1 MDQEQASLYGEFV
14 EALTLSIAARIK
26 LAALGDEQGKPEK
39 FMQYMML
46 IKDAMN
52 IIHDEQIR
60 ISLSRLK
67 ECIAGMKKYDIKDT
81 SKVLLSELNE
91 LHLLIGLP
99 SILN

>member
-1 MDQEQASLYGEFV
+1 MEQEQVSLYGEFV

-39 FMQYMML
+39 FMSNMML
-46 IKDAMN
+46 INDAMN
-52 IIHDEQIR
+52 IIHDEQIH

-67 ECIAGMKKYDIKDT
+67 ECIAGMKEHDIKDT

-91 LHLLIGLP
+91 LRLLVGLS